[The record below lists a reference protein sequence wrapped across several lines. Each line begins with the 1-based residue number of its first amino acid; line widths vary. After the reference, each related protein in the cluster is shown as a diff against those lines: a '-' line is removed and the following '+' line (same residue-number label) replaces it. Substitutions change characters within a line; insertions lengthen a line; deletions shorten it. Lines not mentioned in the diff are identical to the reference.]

1 MRNLYIILISTAFI
15 LLSGCSSTPQQYD
28 ASETAPS
35 HDRAQIV
42 KTALSQ
48 VGRPYRYGGNS
59 PGAGFD
65 CSGLVYYSHRSAGI
79 DVPRSSKLQ
88 LRQIRRVRYSEIK
101 PGDLLFYKI
110 SNKPSHVGIY
120 IGNGK
125 FVHAPSSGKRVAID
139 RMDSQYWRKRLYS
152 TGTFLH

>member
-1 MRNLYIILISTAFI
+1 MRYLHIILISTAF
-15 LLSGCSSTPQQYD
+15 LLLGGCSSTTRQNN
-28 ASETAPS
+28 ASETARS

-42 KTALSQ
+42 QSALKQ
-48 VGRPYRYGGNS
+48 VGRPYRYGGNT
-59 PGAGFD
+59 PGSGFD
-65 CSGLVYYSHRSAGI
+65 CSGLVYYSHQSAGI

-88 LRQIRRVRYSEIK
+88 LRNTRRVRYSEIK

-110 SNKPSHVGIY
+110 NNKPSHVGIY

-125 FVHAPSSGKRVAID
+125 FVHAPSSGKEVSID
-139 RMDSQYWRKRLYS
+139 HMDSQFWRQRLYS